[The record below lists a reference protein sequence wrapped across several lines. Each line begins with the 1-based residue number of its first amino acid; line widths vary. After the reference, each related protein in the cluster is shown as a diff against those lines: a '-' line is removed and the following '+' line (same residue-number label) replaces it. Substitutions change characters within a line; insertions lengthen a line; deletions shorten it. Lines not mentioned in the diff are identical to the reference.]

1 MAVTLERDGDC
12 AVVTIDNPPVNAA
25 SHAVRQGLMEAVATC
40 DADPAVRTVIL
51 RCTGRTFVAGADIRE
66 FGQPPREPHLPD
78 VVAAIEA
85 AAKPWVAA
93 IHGTALGGGLE
104 LAMACRARVIATD
117 AKLGLPEVNLG
128 LIPGAGGTVRLPR
141 LVDAETALTM
151 VAGGKPVGAAQ
162 AHRAGLVDEVAEGD
176 LLAAARDMARSTTG
190 DEPRTLERPV
200 RHPADADA
208 FAAQKAKLIA
218 KARGQQSIEAAVH
231 AVARALELPTDEA
244 LAAERDAFLELKAS
258 DQSAALRHIFMAER
272 ATLSDPRCK
281 GRPRPFGTVGVI
293 GGGTMG
299 AGIAAAC
306 LLSGLTVILVERDGE
321 AAQAAHE
328 RVSSILDQSARRGIV
343 DETMRAAIGNR
354 FSAHDGYGTLSRAD
368 LVIEAIFEEMD
379 VKKAVFTKLDA
390 VTRTDAILA
399 TNTSYLDVN
408 AIASTVADPSRV
420 IGLHFFSPAH
430 IMKLLE
436 IVVPDRVADDV
447 VATAAAFAK
456 RLGKTAVL
464 SGVCDGFI
472 ANRIMS
478 AYRREADYLIEDGAL
493 PADVDRAMRDF
504 GFPMGVF
511 EMQDLAGLDI
521 AWAMRKRRAATR
533 DPGER
538 YVAIA
543 DRLCER
549 GRFGRKTGAGWY
561 RYEDAKP
568 VADPEVTALI
578 EAERARK
585 GIEPASLP
593 DEAIMDRIVSAM
605 QKEAQKV
612 LDEGIASRPGD
623 IDVVMTSGYGF
634 PRWRGGPMFMKARQD
649 AGERA

>member
-1 MAVTLERDGDC
+1 MAITLERDGDC
-12 AVVTIDNPPVNAA
+12 AVVIIDNPPVNAA
-25 SHAVRQGLMEAVATC
+25 SHAVRQGLMDAVTTC
-40 DADPAVRTVIL
+40 DADPAISAVIL
-51 RCTGRTFVAGADIRE
+51 RCAGRTFVAGADIRE
-66 FGQPPREPHLPD
+66 LGQPPKEPHLPD
-78 VVAAIEA
+78 VVSAIETA
-85 AAKPWVAA
+85 DTPWIAA

-104 LAMACRARVIATD
+104 LAMACRARVAD
-117 AKLGLPEVNLG
+117 ANAKLGLPEVNLG

-151 VAGGKPVGAAQ
+151 VAGGKPVGAAE
-162 AHRAGLVDEVAEGD
+162 AHRAGLVEGVDEGD
-176 LLAAARDMARSTTG
+176 LLTAAKELARSMTG
-190 DEPRTLERPV
+190 EEPRTLGRPI
-200 RHPADADA
+200 RQPADADA
-208 FAAQKAKLIA
+208 FAAQKAKTIA
-218 KARGQQSIEAAVH
+218 KARGQHSINAAVE
-231 AVARALELPTDEA
+231 AVARALELPADEA
-244 LAAERDAFLELKAS
+244 LGAERDAFLALKAS
-258 DQSAALRHIFMAER
+258 EQSAALRHIFMAER

-281 GRPRPFGTVGVI
+281 GTPRPFDTAGVV

-306 LLSGLTVILVERDGE
+306 LLAGLTVILIERDGQ

-328 RVSSILDQSARRGIV
+328 RVSSILDQSARRGII
-343 DETMRAAIGNR
+343 DETTRADIGNR
-354 FSAHDGYGTLSRAD
+354 FSTHDDHGPLSQAD

-379 VKKAVFTKLDA
+379 VKKAVFARLNA
-390 VTRTDAILA
+390 ATRPDAILA
-399 TNTSYLDVN
+399 TNTSYLDVD

-436 IVVPDRVADDV
+436 IVVPASVADDV

-456 RLGKTAVL
+456 RLRKTAVL

-504 GFPMGVF
+504 GFPIGVF

-521 AWAMRKRRAATR
+521 AWAMRKRRAKTR
-533 DPGER
+533 DPNER

-543 DRLCER
+543 DGLCEQ

-561 RYEDAKP
+561 RYEDGKP
-568 VADPEVTALI
+568 VADPDVTALI

-585 GIEPASLP
+585 GIAPVSLT
-593 DEAIMDRIVSAM
+593 DEAIMDRILSAM
-605 QKEAQKV
+605 QSEAQAV
-612 LDEGIASRPGD
+612 LDEGIASKPGD

-634 PRWRGGPMFMKARQD
+634 PSWRGGPMFMKAQQD
-649 AGERA
+649 T